1 MRNKIMTKLNNLQTD
16 DKNMQNNRIDENF
29 DSSRNSGS
37 RQHEQSDYQNTNRKA
52 GTSQQE

>member
-1 MRNKIMTKLNNLQTD
+1 MTKLNNLQTD